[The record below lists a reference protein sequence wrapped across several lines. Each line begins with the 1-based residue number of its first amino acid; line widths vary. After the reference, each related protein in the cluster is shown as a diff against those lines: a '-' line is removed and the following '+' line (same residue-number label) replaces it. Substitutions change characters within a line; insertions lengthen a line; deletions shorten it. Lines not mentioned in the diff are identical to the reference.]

1 MIGDRPERQKADRN
15 LAIVE
20 ARKAGRTLQ
29 EIGRE
34 FGISPERVR
43 WILKRQEIMER
54 NERRRET
61 EMEKAKVLK
70 LEEAIRWNRKVIWLE
85 TREDAQV
92 LPVTYYAEHMPFL
105 RFDCEDRVAMI
116 EVRAEFYGKTW
127 RCWDRDPAGA
137 QSVKTWKSA
146 GGEDK

>member
-1 MIGDRPERQKADRN
+1 MIGDRTEQQKTERN

-43 WILKRQEIMER
+43 WILRRQEIMER

-85 TREDAQV
+85 TREDAKV
-92 LPVTYYAEHMPFL
+92 LPVTYYAEHVPFL

-137 QSVKTWKSA
+137 QNVKTWKSA
-146 GGEDK
+146 GGDDK